1 MGMLRQGARFLGGA
15 FLGGTLTGIA
25 AQSIS
30 MLATPLM
37 DRVRVAMDRYEQR
50 LRGVGMLSQQ
60 LVQSYDSIN
69 ERLDTMRENY
79 GLLASEGLEVMQ
91 GITRSAISTP
101 RAEFGAARFA
111 RAFGVAPGVAG
122 EMQGRFERLLTP
134 YGAETRTPLARIAR
148 AMHPGRAGIPN
159 ITETQFV
166 EQALGIAGT
175 GGYNVPQLSGDFVGR
190 MTDFLGSLGARF
202 PGQQANVY
210 QQFAQGLSAPT
221 AEPMQALRVRAVS
234 RLADRLPGGILTVGK
249 GKDAE
254 RIDLRT
260 MEGIQQALELAPQSP
275 EVMEAMAREAQEAG
289 GGYPE
294 LERYMFRGMVTPGM
308 GITVGNRIYRR
319 RGELGRRGFEE
330 LKAPIPGAPG
340 VEKEVDLRIQQPD
353 PLYQKLIETNAK
365 LEGQLEDIGKKFVEG
380 KLAIEKWTAELL
392 AYLKDTNKDAQ
403 AYRER
408 VDKEQLEGLQ
418 DLREHAKNGSL
429 TLKEFFDFVFTVIGQ
444 QALVEGGYAPKPQ
457 GTQPSGATTPQKAQ

>member
-1 MGMLRQGARFLGGA
+1 
-15 FLGGTLTGIA
+15 
-25 AQSIS
+25 
-30 MLATPLM
+30 MLATPLI
-37 DRVRVAMDRYEQR
+37 DRVRVAMERYEQR
-50 LRGVGMLSQQ
+50 VRGVGQLSQQ
-60 LVQSYDSIN
+60 LILSYDQIN
-69 ERLDTMRENY
+69 ERLNSMRDNY
-79 GLLASEGLEVMQ
+79 SLLASEGLEVMQ
-91 GITRSAISTP
+91 GITRTVVTTP
-101 RAEFGAARFA
+101 GAERGAARFA

-122 EMQGRFERLLTP
+122 EMQGRFERLIAP
-134 YGAETRTPLARIAR
+134 YGPETRTPLARIAG
-148 AMHPGRAGIPN
+148 AMVRERPGIPE
-159 ITETQFV
+159 ISDLQFV

-175 GGYNVPQLSGDFVGR
+175 GGYAVPQLSGDFVGR

-221 AEPMQALRVRAVS
+221 AEPMQALRLRAVS

-289 GGYPE
+289 GGYGE
-294 LERYMFRGMVTPGM
+294 LERYMFRGIVTPGM
-308 GITVGNRIYRR
+308 GVTVGNRIYRR
-319 RGELGRRGFEE
+319 RGELGRTGFEA
-330 LKAPIPGAPG
+330 LARPLPGAPK
-340 VEKEVDLRIQQPD
+340 VEEEVDLRIKGTE
-353 PLYQKLIETNAK
+353 PLYQKLIETNAA
-365 LEGQLEDIGKKFVEG
+365 LEKQLEDIGKKFVEG
-380 KLAIEKWTAELL
+380 KLAVEKWTAELL

-418 DLREHAKNGSL
+418 ELRQHAKDGSL
-429 TLKEFFDFVFTVIGQ
+429 TLKEFFDFVFTVMGQ
-444 QALVEGGYAPKPQ
+444 QALVEGTTPRILG
-457 GTQPSGATTPQKAQ
+457 GGGQPPPSNTTPQKAQ